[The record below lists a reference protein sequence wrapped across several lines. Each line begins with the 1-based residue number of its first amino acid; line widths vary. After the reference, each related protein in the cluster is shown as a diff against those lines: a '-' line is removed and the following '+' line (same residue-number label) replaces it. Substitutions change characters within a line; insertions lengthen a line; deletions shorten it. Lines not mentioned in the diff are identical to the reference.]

1 MSISHLLDI
10 GRTALQ
16 AAQFGLDVTG
26 NNIANVNTPN
36 YSRQRVV
43 YAPGVTVSV
52 GGVSHGSGVSVEGV
66 QRIYDALLGHQVY
79 KANAEWSD
87 YELREQTYRRI
98 ESVLYPSDEAN
109 LGNSLDDFFN
119 ALQDLAN
126 NPSGSAERQVVLT
139 KAENLAANFRGL
151 HAALDQEIQSA
162 KTTLEGYR
170 DEVNRLASEIA
181 RINEE
186 IGRLQGPNYIP
197 NDLLDR
203 RDALIQDLSGY
214 LDPTVIEDDRGLVTV
229 LVSGGQPLVE
239 GVTSHTLEL
248 VDDPA
253 GGDFYAIT
261 IRDVDIS
268 DSLKGG
274 RIHGLVESRQKM
286 VGFQDDID
294 QLAAALIQ
302 EANQIHTA
310 GYDLDGNPGLA
321 LFTPLDVSVTEDVA
335 ARIQVNIQD
344 PRQIAA
350 AQEADAL
357 PGDNRNALALAALR
371 DAKVLDSGTTSLGGF
386 YNSLIGRVGSAVQDA
401 ARTGEAKQAV
411 FESMTQYQDSV
422 SGVSLEEEEIRLLAY
437 QHAYQAAAK
446 FMSVVDTLL
455 EDLLA
460 L

>member
-1 MSISHLLDI
+1 MSINHLLDI

-43 YAPGVTVSV
+43 FAPGVTVSV
-52 GGVSHGSGVSVEGV
+52 GGVSHGSGVAVEGV

-109 LGNSLDDFFN
+109 LGNALDDFFN
-119 ALQDLAN
+119 ALHDLAN

-139 KAENLAANFRGL
+139 KAENLAANFRSL
-151 HAALDQEIQSA
+151 HASLEQEIQTT

-214 LDPTVIEDDRGLVTV
+214 LDPTVIEDERGLVTV

-253 GGDFYAIT
+253 GGDFYGIT
-261 IRDVDIS
+261 IRDIDIS
-268 DSLKGG
+268 DSLRGG

-286 VGFQDDID
+286 VEFEDDID
-294 QLAAALIQ
+294 RLAASLIQ

-344 PRQIAA
+344 HRQIAA
-350 AQEADAL
+350 AQEVDAL

-371 DAKVLDSGTTSLGGF
+371 DAKILDSDTASLGGF
-386 YNSLIGRVGSAVQDA
+386 YNDLIGRVGSAVQDA
-401 ARTGEAKQAV
+401 ARTGEAKKAV

-446 FMSVVDTLL
+446 FMSVVD
-455 EDLLA
+455 DLLDD
-460 L
+460 LLDL